1 MSTSYTTIRLDCKG
15 AIATLTINR
24 PESLNALSRKVLEE
38 LEQALH
44 EVAINTEIRVLLLT
58 GEGRAF
64 CCRSRHCRDAFTL
77 SIRS

>member
-1 MSTSYTTIRLDCKG
+1 MSTSYTTIRLDCNG
-15 AIATLTINR
+15 AIATLTIDR

-44 EVAINTEIRVLLLT
+44 EVASNTEIRVLLLT

-64 CCRSRHCRDAFTL
+64 VAGADIAEMRL
-77 SIRS
+77 SIRG

>member
-15 AIATLTINR
+15 AIATLTIDR

-44 EVAINTEIRVLLLT
+44 EVASNTEIRVLLLT

-64 CCRSRHCRDAFTL
+64 VAGADIAEMR
-77 SIRS
+77 